1 MTLSGAIN
9 TQLHIIT
16 ADNGGYSNRKPAER
30 RIWSGTLPHG
40 EFGAAHCRLPRLTMS
55 GKRDI
60 LHLY

>member
-1 MTLSGAIN
+1 MTLSGEIN

-40 EFGAAHCRLPRLTMS
+40 EFGAAHCRA
-55 GKRDI
+55 
-60 LHLY
+60 